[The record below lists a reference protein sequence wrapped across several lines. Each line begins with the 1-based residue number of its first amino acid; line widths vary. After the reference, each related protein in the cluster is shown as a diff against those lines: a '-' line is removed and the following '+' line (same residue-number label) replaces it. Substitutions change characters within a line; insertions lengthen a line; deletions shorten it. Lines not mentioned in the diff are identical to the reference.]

1 MDRLCRLGRGDVHGQ
16 RPALQRAQLGQYQ
29 RRASAPLAPG
39 ELGLLTN
46 PRFPRLPLSH
56 TRGSVLRR
64 TCFDQ
69 LDFTCGDWSDQWY
82 HALYYSYT
90 RMRAPTSTTAGALR
104 PRVKAAM
111 ATLRPLYF
119 GTNSPYVSLSPATT
133 QATLTYVFQHLQKG
147 IYVRIR
153 GGTLDA
159 FLPFCRH
166 NFTNT
171 VYDQYYLPGSPDDRA
186 QLREMRQLEAALRA
200 FDADHRDP
208 ETATPTEK
216 AQYTKQ
222 LGRLLALEA
231 TCARRYARAHRAR
244 HSTDVKANPNRRQW
258 LPNNHFVNQ
267 AVYLD
272 NPNVHHFRYLLTT
285 LVAHRSLPD
294 AEFVLNLRD
303 HPVLRADHD
312 TRTGATT
319 VSSLSDVESDAT
331 AVETNRPPSCSQCP
345 ADSRPSCRTRQGQM
359 PGIALPTV
367 DDIQHYSQRVFMD
380 QCTTHYIDATEPEG
394 EGKGKGARPPP
405 LWVEWADK
413 TVAKAV
419 FRGSGTGRGT
429 TPEVN
434 QRMAVWRLA
443 HTPKGRA
450 VLDVELTSL
459 NAKPKVVAGDDGLA
473 FVQQKAVETA
483 CGSTAHKS
491 RHYLDLAARS
501 THRCVLCLDGQT
513 RADRMLNEMRIGV
526 AAGAAYAA
534 APARRSPA
542 VARGL
547 PRRSIGSATCGTRRQ
562 VRGPWRVPGTGGYT
576 HVTIDDVTEVD
587 ALVRWLVAHDAAAKQ
602 VVANVKTTLFHPV
615 HGLGAR
621 RPPATCFLYDYME
634 AVVRLIA
641 QRHAHSARRPYTL
654 VPAPVCPPTA
664 TQSVVG
670 IVVGFR
676 DTVPGGGARSAQ
688 LDAFRAY
695 FATLFP
701 SAWAYDLV
709 VETQPEVPGD
719 RAAFDAWWASV
730 FDADRTTA
738 SVGELRDALRTHGE
752 RGQLPTCLTRNL
764 ALVNGTIDLALAVP
778 DTRSAKRAPWLR
790 RVWTRAEAYRRIGEE
805 KFNLGRCKNRGYRRL
820 KAKHGPRLSHVVFTD
835 IDILPDHT
843 LAPWYVRV
851 PQSHE
856 VIALAHR
863 GTVYETVTVDD
874 LPVRDLDGPGH
885 RPTNRSQRHR
895 RTHGHTHTHT
905 HKHTHLPTQ
914 RARGFRTHH
923 RRGQWPRRRRG
934 GDNAGRAQRQSTRA
948 STGLVRRAEEQ
959 AKQWTQRKYKR
970 FLGAALSIHPTL
982 FEAANGY
989 PNSFWG
995 WGGED
1000 DALVDR
1006 LGRLSAAV
1014 TYTVPP
1020 VGRLIDREMAEP
1032 VTLGDNRNTG
1042 QGAPEARAAAGGRAP
1057 VADRRGGTGR
1067 ALTVA
1072 LHCGLAF
1079 NSEGAQESVFVRG
1092 RCAGS
1097 TALRT

>member
-1 MDRLCRLGRGDVHGQ
+1 MTARSGLALAVRVRFASERPPPSRTRPSPTASWTDFPDSDVATCTANS
-16 RPALQRAQLGQYQ
+16 RALQRAQLGQYQ

-39 ELGLLTN
+39 EMGLLTN

-69 LDFTCGDWSDQWY
+69 LDFTCGDWSDLWY
-82 HALYYSYT
+82 HAMYYSYT

-186 QLREMRQLEAALRA
+186 QLREMRQLEAALCA

-258 LPNNHFVNQ
+258 LPNNPVNQ
-267 AVYLD
+267 VYLD
-272 NPNVHHFRYLLTT
+272 NPSDHHFGLAHDPRRPP
-285 LVAHRSLPD
+285 VAPGRK
-294 AEFVLNLRD
+294 FVLNLQD
-303 HPVLRADHD
+303 HPVLRATTTRGRARRRSSPIRTWNPRDGGRPTPDQAVHSARR
-312 TRTGATT
+312 THARPVATGRTGA
-319 VSSLSDVESDAT
+319 S
-331 AVETNRPPSCSQCP
+331 
-345 ADSRPSCRTRQGQM
+345 
-359 PGIALPTV
+359 IALPTV

-501 THRCVLCLDGQT
+501 TYKYVLCLDGQT
-513 RADRMLNEMRIGV
+513 RADRMLNEMRTGSLLV
-526 AAGAAYAA
+526 LPTPPLPHGGHRLWLEAFL
-534 APARRSPA
+534 APLHWERDLR
-542 VARGL
+542 
-547 PRRSIGSATCGTRRQ
+547 
-562 VRGPWRVPGTGGYT
+562 
-576 HVTIDDVTEVD
+576 D
-587 ALVRWLVAHDAAAKQ
+587 A
-602 VVANVKTTLFHPV
+602 P
-615 HGLGAR
+615 
-621 RPPATCFLYDYME
+621 
-634 AVVRLIA
+634 
-641 QRHAHSARRPYTL
+641 
-654 VPAPVCPPTA
+654 
-664 TQSVVG
+664 
-670 IVVGFR
+670 
-676 DTVPGGGARSAQ
+676 
-688 LDAFRAY
+688 
-695 FATLFP
+695 P
-701 SAWAYDLV
+701 SAW
-709 VETQPEVPGD
+709 
-719 RAAFDAWWASV
+719 
-730 FDADRTTA
+730 
-738 SVGELRDALRTHGE
+738 
-752 RGQLPTCLTRNL
+752 
-764 ALVNGTIDLALAVP
+764 
-778 DTRSAKRAPWLR
+778 
-790 RVWTRAEAYRRIGEE
+790 
-805 KFNLGRCKNRGYRRL
+805 
-820 KAKHGPRLSHVVFTD
+820 
-835 IDILPDHT
+835 
-843 LAPWYVRV
+843 
-851 PQSHE
+851 
-856 VIALAHR
+856 
-863 GTVYETVTVDD
+863 
-874 LPVRDLDGPGH
+874 
-885 RPTNRSQRHR
+885 
-895 RTHGHTHTHT
+895 
-905 HKHTHLPTQ
+905 
-914 RARGFRTHH
+914 
-923 RRGQWPRRRRG
+923 
-934 GDNAGRAQRQSTRA
+934 
-948 STGLVRRAEEQ
+948 
-959 AKQWTQRKYKR
+959 
-970 FLGAALSIHPTL
+970 
-982 FEAANGY
+982 
-989 PNSFWG
+989 
-995 WGGED
+995 
-1000 DALVDR
+1000 
-1006 LGRLSAAV
+1006 
-1014 TYTVPP
+1014 
-1020 VGRLIDREMAEP
+1020 
-1032 VTLGDNRNTG
+1032 
-1042 QGAPEARAAAGGRAP
+1042 
-1057 VADRRGGTGR
+1057 
-1067 ALTVA
+1067 TVA
-1072 LHCGLAF
+1072 R
-1079 NSEGAQESVFVRG
+1079 VRT
-1092 RCAGS
+1092 GS
-1097 TALRT
+1097 CT